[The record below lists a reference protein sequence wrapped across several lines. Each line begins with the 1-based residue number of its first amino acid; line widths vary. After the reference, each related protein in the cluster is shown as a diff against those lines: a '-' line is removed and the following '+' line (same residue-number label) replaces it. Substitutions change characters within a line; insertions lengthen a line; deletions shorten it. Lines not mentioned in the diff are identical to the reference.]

1 MVTGWS
7 ARNYWKMSKVMGHLM
22 TNKMLTEY
30 FGLHDFENILRKWH
44 KKRMERD
51 YELDFNDYL
60 CRQYE
65 AEQEARLL
73 NDAYTCSNW

>member
-1 MVTGWS
+1 
-7 ARNYWKMSKVMGHLM
+7 MSLVLGRLI
-22 TNKMLTEY
+22 TNERLTEY
-30 FGLHDFENILRKWH
+30 FGLRDFEGILRKWH

-65 AEQEARLL
+65 EEQETRLL
-73 NDAYTCSNW
+73 MDVYSCVNW